1 MDPDDKTPIS
11 SGGEPETILIRNT
24 ASFQSPTSF
33 ALPLSM
39 ASPFLE
45 PPPFSP
51 FLGFDS
57 FETQL
62 ESDPGLGNEPG
73 PGENLLGVPQP
84 LGSLYETPIPPF
96 LSKTFDL
103 VDDPSLDGVISWGAK
118 GDSFVVWDPVEF
130 SRIILPRNF
139 KHNNFSSFVRQLNT
153 YGFRKIDT
161 DKWEFANEGF
171 VRGRRHLLKN
181 IQRRKSHQS
190 SQQIGSS
197 SSRPSDDANK
207 AALEAEIE
215 HLRKERSLMMQEVVE
230 LQHQQ
235 RGTVQHMEIVN
246 EKLQTAEKRQKQM
259 VSFLGKMFQNP
270 AFLSRLQQTREP
282 KSITSPRSTRKFV
295 KHQSHEQGTSG
306 SSPKGQIVKYQ
317 HEFENYTMPSIT
329 LDSDPITTKQLP
341 DLPFLDMGDN
351 LVLGT
356 EDVPFQVED
365 FARDHLGAPRAVDLL
380 HKGKG
385 VVSPPQPQST
395 PDYFISFPEDVMKE
409 KSDLEVKIS
418 GSESMALEEGIWS
431 MGFEGGIGMSSS
443 TTELWSN
450 VSNYDMQELGGL
462 SDVWDIGLMQPA
474 GSSGVGNWPD
484 EDSPFNAIETVTV
497 TVHTRLAV
505 LVGHC
510 SDGSEQLSRMEDMVV
525 TA

>member
-11 SGGEPETILIRNT
+11 SGGEPETIFIPNT
-24 ASFQSPTSF
+24 SSFPTSF

-57 FETQL
+57 FESQL
-62 ESDPGLGNEPG
+62 ESNPGLGNEPG

-103 VDDPSLDGVISWGAK
+103 VDDPLLDTVISWGAK

-153 YGFRKIDT
+153 YVGIGFIYHWDIALDLSVFTMDIDPVHLACGFRKIDT

-171 VRGRRHLLKN
+171 VRGQRHLLKN

-190 SQQIGSS
+190 QQIGSS
-197 SSRPSDDANK
+197 SSRPMDDANK

-215 HLRKERSLMMQEVVE
+215 HLRKERSLMMQEVVV
-230 LQHQQ
+230 QHQQ

-306 SSPKGQIVKYQ
+306 SSPKGQIVKYR
-317 HEFENYTMPSIT
+317 HEFDSYTIPSVT

-341 DLPFLDMGDN
+341 DLPFLNMGDN

-356 EDVPFQVED
+356 EDVPF
-365 FARDHLGAPRAVDLL
+365 
-380 HKGKG
+380 
-385 VVSPPQPQST
+385 QPQST

-431 MGFEGGIGMSSS
+431 MGFESGIGMSSS

-450 VSNYDMQELGGL
+450 VSNYDMEELGGL

-484 EDSPFNAIETVTV
+484 EDSF
-497 TVHTRLAV
+497 
-505 LVGHC
+505 
-510 SDGSEQLSRMEDMVV
+510 
-525 TA
+525 

>member
-1 MDPDDKTPIS
+1 MLRTKSTS
-11 SGGEPETILIRNT
+11 RYLLVRTTRGTGMSILL
-24 ASFQSPTSF
+24 Q
-33 ALPLSM
+33 
-39 ASPFLE
+39 
-45 PPPFSP
+45 
-51 FLGFDS
+51 
-57 FETQL
+57 
-62 ESDPGLGNEPG
+62 
-73 PGENLLGVPQP
+73 
-84 LGSLYETPIPPF
+84 
-96 LSKTFDL
+96 
-103 VDDPSLDGVISWGAK
+103 
-118 GDSFVVWDPVEF
+118 
-130 SRIILPRNF
+130 
-139 KHNNFSSFVRQLNT
+139 
-153 YGFRKIDT
+153 GFRKIDT

-171 VRGRRHLLKN
+171 VRGQRHLLKN

-190 SQQIGSS
+190 QQIGSS
-197 SSRPSDDANK
+197 SSRPTDDANK

-306 SSPKGQIVKYQ
+306 SSPKGQIVKYW
-317 HEFENYTMPSIT
+317 HEFESYTMPSVT

-365 FARDHLGAPRAVDLL
+365 FARDHFGAPRAVDPLL
-380 HKGKG
+380 KGKG

-450 VSNYDMQELGGL
+450 VSNYDMEELGGL

-484 EDSPFNAIETVTV
+484 EDSPFNEWLLCWLVTAPMV
-497 TVHTRLAV
+497 QR
-505 LVGHC
+505 
-510 SDGSEQLSRMEDMVV
+510 QLSRTNGGYGGDGIVDYTVISKSQGRGFKMDEPYNLSILPARNWIRRIHTYNNMSFTDAQSFM
-525 TA
+525 